1 MNDVID
7 KQQKIIRNFIKKMKN
22 EVGNSPIEIKTKAI
36 CGFTWKL
43 TTDEKS
49 TFILTQHVNHIVIS
63 VYTSTFLEKD
73 KNNLLILCNALNG
86 FSFCGDLTISDNSIV
101 LKNTNFYKL
110 NTFSIEEIAY
120 LIDKVFDWFTL
131 YVVSGAYYFDEKLS
145 VDEAIK
151 KAITSLKKIKLN

>member
-1 MNDVID
+1 MNDIID
-7 KQQKIIRNFIKKMKN
+7 EQQKIIRNFIKKMKD
-22 EVGNSPIEIKTKAI
+22 EVGNSPTEIKTKAI

-49 TFILTQHVNHIVIS
+49 TFILTQHINHIVIS
-63 VYTSTFLEKD
+63 VYTSTFLEKN
-73 KNNLLILCNALNG
+73 KNDLLILCNALNG
-86 FSFCGDLTISDNSIV
+86 FSFCGDLTIGDNNIV

-131 YVVSGAYYFDEKLS
+131 YVVSGAYYFDEKMS

-151 KAITSLKKIKLN
+151 KAITSLKKNKLN

>member
-1 MNDVID
+1 MQDNVDN
-7 KQQKIIRNFIKKMKN
+7 QHKIIRNFIKKMKN
-22 EVGNSPIEIKTKAI
+22 EVGNSPTEIKTKAI

-63 VYTSTFLEKD
+63 VYTTTFLEKN
-73 KNNLLILCNALNG
+73 KNDLLILCNALNG

-131 YVVSGAYYFDEKLS
+131 YVVSGAYYFDEKMS
-145 VDEAIK
+145 VDEAVK
-151 KAITSLKKIKLN
+151 KAITSLKKIN

>member
-1 MNDVID
+1 MQDNVDN
-7 KQQKIIRNFIKKMKN
+7 QHKIIRNFIKKMKN
-22 EVGNSPIEIKTKAI
+22 EVGNSPTEIKTKAI

-49 TFILTQHVNHIVIS
+49 TFILTQHINHIVIS
-63 VYTSTFLEKD
+63 VYTSTFLEKN
-73 KNNLLILCNALNG
+73 KNDLLILCNALNG

-131 YVVSGAYYFDEKLS
+131 YVVSGAYYFDEKMS

-151 KAITSLKKIKLN
+151 KAITSLKKNKLN

>member
-1 MNDVID
+1 MNDIID
-7 KQQKIIRNFIKKMKN
+7 EQQKIIRNFIKKMKD
-22 EVGNSPIEIKTKAI
+22 EVGNSPTEIKTKAI

-49 TFILTQHVNHIVIS
+49 TFILTQHINHIVIS
-63 VYTSTFLEKD
+63 VYTSTFLEKN
-73 KNNLLILCNALNG
+73 KNDLLILCNALNG
-86 FSFCGDLTISDNSIV
+86 FSFCGDLTIGDNNIV
-101 LKNTNFYKL
+101 LKNTNFYKF

-131 YVVSGAYYFDEKLS
+131 YVVSGAYYFDEKMS

-151 KAITSLKKIKLN
+151 KAITSLKKNKLN